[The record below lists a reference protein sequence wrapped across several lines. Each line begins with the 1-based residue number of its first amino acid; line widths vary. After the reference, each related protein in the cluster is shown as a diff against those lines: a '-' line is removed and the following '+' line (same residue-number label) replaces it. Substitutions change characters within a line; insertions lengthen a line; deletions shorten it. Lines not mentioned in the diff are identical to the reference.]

1 MRCPKLADPLSRLE
15 RAGLILLALVPVVFG
30 VLVEVRGA
38 FLQTR
43 RTDLAVFARAAW
55 AVRSGVDVYSVTD
68 EKGLHYHYP
77 PLLAILMAP
86 LADPPPGMS
95 MVGAVPFALT
105 VGAWYSLSLFAAFRS
120 IHTLASALVESS
132 KPLATAIGPRW
143 SRGWWVLRVVPLLIC
158 LPYLGHALV
167 IGQVNVL
174 WMALTCWFA
183 AALIRGQRFKSGIW
197 LAAAIS
203 IKVIPAFLLVYP
215 IWRRDLRCLAG
226 TLLGLVLGLVV
237 VPVGVLGS
245 DGAWRTG
252 QRWVD
257 VLLMPALGKG
267 ADLSREQE
275 LLGIWSTH
283 NQAFAPIIHKTL
295 HILSNPRPDRMA
307 PIVRITGLL
316 VGLLLTCL
324 TLFAAGSQPPASH
337 TDEVLCIGALCIN
350 MLSLS
355 PGGHPHYL
363 LLLVPLIMGLAASA
377 WAKGASLLL
386 TPSLRLFMVLGLIAS
401 AIPLIVQREGI
412 CYDLGLPMCS
422 ALLFWIAACCNMWQ
436 GRHAIRTHAM
446 PTAPL
451 PVQQQQALAA

>member
-1 MRCPKLADPLSRLE
+1 MRCPKLADPLSKLE
-15 RAGLILLALVPVVFG
+15 RAVLFLLALVPIVFG

-55 AVRSGVDVYSVTD
+55 AVRSGVDVYSVAD

-86 LADPPPGMS
+86 LADPPPGVS

-105 VGAWYSLSLFAAFRS
+105 VGVWYMLSVSAAFQS
-120 IHTLASALVESS
+120 VHTLASALAESS
-132 KPLATAIGPRW
+132 KPLGTAIGPRW
-143 SRGWWVLRVVPLLIC
+143 SRGWWLLRVVPLLIC

-197 LAAAIS
+197 LAAAIT
-203 IKVIPAFLLVYP
+203 IKVIPAFLLLYP

-226 TLLGLVLGLVV
+226 ALFGLVLGLVV
-237 VPVGVLGS
+237 VPVATLGS
-245 DGAWRTG
+245 DGTWRTT

-267 ADLSREQE
+267 SDLSREQE

-283 NQAFAPIIHKTL
+283 NQAFAPIIHKTF
-295 HILSNPRPDRMA
+295 HVLSDPRPDRMA
-307 PIVRITGLL
+307 PIVQITGTL
-316 VGLLLTCL
+316 VGLLLTCF
-324 TLFAAGSQPPASH
+324 TLFAAGSKPPASQ
-337 TDEVLCIGALCIN
+337 TDEVLCIGALCVN

-363 LLLVPLIMGLAASA
+363 LLLVPLIMGLMASA
-377 WAKGASLLL
+377 WAKGASVFL
-386 TPSLRLFMVLGLIAS
+386 TPSLRLSIGLGLFAS
-401 AIPLIVQREGI
+401 AVPLIVQREGV
-412 CYDLGLPMCS
+412 CYDLGLPMYS
-422 ALLFWIAACCNMWQ
+422 ALLLWVAACCNMWQ
-436 GRHAIRTHAM
+436 GRHATRDHAM
-446 PTAPL
+446 PSAPL
-451 PVQQQQALAA
+451 PVQQPQALAA